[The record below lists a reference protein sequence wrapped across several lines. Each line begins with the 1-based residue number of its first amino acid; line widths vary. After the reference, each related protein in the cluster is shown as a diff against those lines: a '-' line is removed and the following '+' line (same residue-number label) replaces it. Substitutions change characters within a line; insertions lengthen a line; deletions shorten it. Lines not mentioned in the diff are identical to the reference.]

1 MNLIKKRDDHKRL
14 KIPSFNAFNAPILNK
29 TVINATLLMGSLFV
43 AQVSSAFNIEIS
55 QLMDNNNAYSDQG
68 VLMEWSGSINTNGHT
83 YTSFGSSN
91 FLNSPAFVNYYNAQV
106 DHVIYFGGIGAN
118 SQSYAEYNTDPK
130 PGVFEHNEV
139 VQNLLPKKAGV
150 TLHEDDPN
158 AINHAFKPGSTG
170 NSYDSDADYIMIGD
184 TFAIGYVLYKP
195 GGPVASL
202 QQIFLPQGYV
212 SGTTLSGSLFL
223 RGETLDGL
231 GIADGFNE
239 NIELNG
245 NGIVLASLL
254 QTYANFG
261 FDVFHDENG
270 NPGTSVSVE
279 IETPIPEP
287 SSYALILG
295 AFLFGGLL
303 LRKRVQR

>member
-1 MNLIKKRDDHKRL
+1 MNLIKKRDDHERL
-14 KIPSFNAFNAPILNK
+14 KIPSFKEFVAPIINKSVLN
-29 TVINATLLMGSLFV
+29 TTLLMGSLLIT
-43 AQVSSAFNIEIS
+43 QVSSAFNIEIS
-55 QLMDNNNAYSDQG
+55 QLIDNNNAYSDQG
-68 VLMEWSGSINTNGHT
+68 VLMEWSGSINTNGFT

-118 SQSYAEYNTDPK
+118 SQSYLEYNTDPK
-130 PGVFEHNEV
+130 PGIFEHNEV

-184 TFAIGYVLYKP
+184 TFAIGYVQYKP
-195 GGPVASL
+195 GGSIESL
-202 QQIFLPQGYV
+202 QQIVLPQGYV

-231 GIADGFNE
+231 GLGDGFNE
-239 NIELNG
+239 DIELNG
-245 NGIVLASLL
+245 NSIVLASLL

-261 FDVFHDENG
+261 FDIFHDENG
-270 NPGTSVSVE
+270 SPGTSVSVE